1 MLLKLTSVYGHGT
14 GRPEKGSFDYSASG
28 QSGAGPLGPEVGGE
42 GQGDEELRRKRT
54 SSQGEKGS
62 DEVGEG
68 DSGDIV
74 NSQLD
79 GNWISR
85 SSNRVCFGWIQSN
98 RITGERCTPVR
109 DARL

>member
-85 SSNRVCFGWIQSN
+85 SSNRVCFGWDW
-98 RITGERCTPVR
+98 R
-109 DARL
+109 